1 MQRTLL
7 RAIFA
12 LWFPLTLWHVLWI
25 PLNSLAPTLIPP
37 SLLDKSCLSSALCL
51 AVGLYLFASV
61 AGGSLMMMIQIGI
74 DLWMK
79 QNFLRNHVIG
89 FFFLSL
95 LFVLPYV
102 FELSSLL
109 SLDIQAVLGLESL
122 PCLGPEVGQSLVAH
136 SHKLWDITL
145 PLNLAGRNMFVCCRF
160 CCFVAVLVSQSYQ
173 WDPS

>member
-89 FFFLSL
+89 FFFFFTPVCFTIRLWAFQLAVPGYPGSVGSRIPPMPWSWSWPVIGCPFPQALRHHSSFESCRKEHVCVLQVL
-95 LFVLPYV
+95 LFCGCTGIPI
-102 FELSSLL
+102 LSMGS
-109 SLDIQAVLGLESL
+109 
-122 PCLGPEVGQSLVAH
+122 
-136 SHKLWDITL
+136 
-145 PLNLAGRNMFVCCRF
+145 
-160 CCFVAVLVSQSYQ
+160 
-173 WDPS
+173 